1 MNIEISTCIQARFS
15 SKRLPG
21 KMLMKI
27 QDKTVIQFLFDRLK
41 KSKLCT
47 SHILATTTKNIDNDL
62 EKIALENDFLCF
74 RGSEKDVLT
83 RVCGALNLF
92 KPKIV
97 VEICGD
103 CPFIDPS
110 LIDYGIKTFL
120 KKKPDVLFCGYH
132 KQWYPKGTDF
142 AIYNTQT
149 ILEVEKKT
157 QNIEQREHTSLF
169 FLQNKNKFKIINLE
183 NHPSL
188 RFPELRLVLDYPED
202 LLFIN
207 KIYKEIK
214 RNDFGTKDIID
225 LVKKKSFLMEINK
238 KNLNKLN

>member
-1 MNIEISTCIQARFS
+1 MNKEISTCIQARLS

-41 KSKLCT
+41 KSKLCN
-47 SHILATTTKNIDNDL
+47 SHILATTNKSIDNEL
-62 EKIALENDFLCF
+62 ETIALENNFSCF
-74 RGSEKDVLT
+74 RGSENDVLA
-83 RVCGALNLF
+83 RVCNALNLF

-103 CPFIDPS
+103 CPFIDPF

-120 KKKPDVLFCGYH
+120 EKKPDVLFCGYY
-132 KQWYPKGTDF
+132 KQWYPIGTDF
-142 AIYNTQT
+142 AIYDTQT
-149 ILEVEKKT
+149 ILEVEKNT
-157 QNIEQREHTSLF
+157 QNVEQREHTSLF
-169 FLQNKNKFKIINLE
+169 FLQNKKKFKIINLE

-188 RFPELRLVLDYPED
+188 KFPELRLVLDYPED

-214 RNDFGTKDIID
+214 KNDFGTKDVID

-238 KNLNKLN
+238 KIKN